1 MEMER
6 RSSAISQQSDEPQ
19 NGAGDADSS
28 ENSMDISPDHSDDKG
43 PIPEGLGSWQ
53 TFAHT
58 KFQAKGS
65 HSYCCAPLQQPLMP
79 KRDRADQLV
88 SLLVAINDS
97 LFLKV

>member
-1 MEMER
+1 MELER
-6 RSSAISQQSDEPQ
+6 RSSAISQQSDEVS
-19 NGAGDADSS
+19 NGTGGDASS
-28 ENSMDISPDHSDDKG
+28 ENSTDISPSQSDDKG

-88 SLLVAINDS
+88 SKCLLV
-97 LFLKV
+97 